1 MPVSSPSDSD
11 LAAAVDRVARCLSN
25 WRLSSDLADASGT
38 LIFFDWLLTLDDE
51 LNFIWLRG
59 KITCIQVLFVFA
71 RYAALANAILSFFP
85 PGIAKDQA
93 KEILRGGIMLAAERE
108 YISHDAADTR
118 PLMQPVIIMMRTWA
132 MWGRSRRMLISLIV
146 FLWSE
151 VCAIPGVVLEVV
163 DLFTSAQ
170 IPASI
175 PIKGMKPCEILTGAV
190 GHIWVVEYFLVML
203 FEAGMLVL
211 TVYKALPLRDSTSRQ
226 MRSKLLDTLWI
237 DGAIY
242 FVFMIREF
250 YGLSKFSL
258 PNSNLFH
265 VVIGFLNI
273 GLVLQSSDPQI
284 RSSGSELQAVLHSVL
299 STRIVLHI
307 STVREGGIVSV
318 Y

>member
-1 MPVSSPSDSD
+1 MSSSSDSD
-11 LAAAVDRVARCLSN
+11 LAAVVDNMAQCLSN
-25 WRLSSDLADASGT
+25 WRLSSDLAGTNPLCSCGIYDVSGT

-51 LNFIWLRG
+51 LNFIWRRG
-59 KITCIQVLFVFA
+59 RITCIQVLFVFA
-71 RYAALANAILSFFP
+71 RYAALANVVLGFLP
-85 PGIAKDQA
+85 PGIAKDKV
-93 KEILRGGIMLAAERE
+93 KEILRGGIMLTAERE
-108 YISHDAADTR
+108 YILHHGADTR

-132 MWGRSRRMLISLIV
+132 MWERSRGMLIFLIV

-151 VCAIPGVVLEVV
+151 VFAIPGLVLGVV
-163 DLFTSAQ
+163 DLSTSAQ

-190 GHIWVVEYFLVML
+190 GHIWVVEYVLVML

-211 TVYKALPLRDSTSRQ
+211 TVYKALPLRDSTSRH
-226 MRSKLLDTLWI
+226 MRSKLLDMLWI

-242 FVFMIREF
+242 FVFMI
-250 YGLSKFSL
+250 L
-258 PNSNLFH
+258 
-265 VVIGFLNI
+265 IGFLNI

-284 RSSGSELQAVLHSVL
+284 RSGGSELQAVLHSVL